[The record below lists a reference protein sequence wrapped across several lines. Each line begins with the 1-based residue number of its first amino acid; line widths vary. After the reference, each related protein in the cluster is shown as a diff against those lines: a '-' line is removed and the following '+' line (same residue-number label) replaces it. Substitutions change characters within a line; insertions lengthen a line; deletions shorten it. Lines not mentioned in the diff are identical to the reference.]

1 MKSVNR
7 AKLDLI
13 IAVTAFGTIGIF
25 VRYINLPSSVIAFV
39 RGAVGAVF
47 LLLLLYFRRTPF
59 RWASVQP
66 HWKLLALSGAII
78 SFNWITLFE
87 AYRYTTV
94 ATATLCYYMAPV
106 FVTLASPFLFHE
118 KLTTRK
124 LLCVLA
130 ALCGMVFVS
139 GVPQSGLPQAGE
151 AKGIL
156 LALCSAVFYAGDIS
170 INKILDRVPTY
181 ERTMVQLAVAAVIM
195 VPYILLTVDTSALT
209 LAPLGA
215 ILLVIVGVFH
225 TGWCY
230 SLFFGSMAHLS
241 AQTVVLFSYI
251 DPIVAIL
258 LSALLLHEPLGWSG
272 ILGAVLVLGSTLISE
287 LPVGNKG
294 KQAEQVSCKKA
305 ERR

>member
-47 LLLLLYFRRTPF
+47 LLLLLYLRRTPF

-118 KLTTRK
+118 KLTPRK

-139 GVPQSGLPQAGE
+139 GVPQSGLPEAGE
-151 AKGIL
+151 ATGIL
-156 LALCSAVFYAGDIS
+156 LALLSAVLYASDVS
-170 INKILDRVPTY
+170 INKFLDQVPAC
-181 ERTMVQLAVAAVIM
+181 ERTLVQLAVAALVMI
-195 VPYILLTVDTSALT
+195 PYILLTEDV
-209 LAPLGA
+209 APY
-215 ILLVIVGVFH
+215 
-225 TGWCY
+225 C
-230 SLFFGSMAHLS
+230 
-241 AQTVVLFSYI
+241 
-251 DPIVAIL
+251 
-258 LSALLLHEPLGWSG
+258 
-272 ILGAVLVLGSTLISE
+272 
-287 LPVGNKG
+287 
-294 KQAEQVSCKKA
+294 C
-305 ERR
+305 

>member
-47 LLLLLYFRRTPF
+47 LLLLLYLRRTPF

-118 KLTTRK
+118 KLTPRK

-139 GVPQSGLPQAGE
+139 GVPQSGLPEAGE
-151 AKGIL
+151 ATGIL
-156 LALCSAVFYAGDIS
+156 LALLSAVLYASDVS
-170 INKILDRVPTY
+170 INKFLDQVPAC
-181 ERTMVQLAVAAVIM
+181 ERTLVQLA
-195 VPYILLTVDTSALT
+195 
-209 LAPLGA
+209 
-215 ILLVIVGVFH
+215 VFH

-230 SLFFGSMAHLS
+230 SLFFGSMTYLP

-251 DPIVAIL
+251 DPIVAIF
-258 LSALLLHEPLGWSG
+258 LSALLLKEPLGWSG

-287 LPVGNKG
+287 LPVRAA
-294 KQAEQVSCKKA
+294 AETK
-305 ERR
+305 

>member
-25 VRYINLPSSVIAFV
+25 VRYISLPSSVIAFV

-47 LLLLLYFRRTPF
+47 LLFLLYFRRTPF
-59 RWASVQP
+59 RWTSVQP

-139 GVPQSGLPQAGE
+139 GVPQS
-151 AKGIL
+151 
-156 LALCSAVFYAGDIS
+156 SDVS
-170 INKILDRVPTY
+170 INKFLDQVPAC
-181 ERTMVQLAVAAVIM
+181 ERTLVQLAVAALVMI
-195 VPYILLTVDTSALT
+195 PYILLTEDVAAMTLT
-209 LAPLGA
+209 PLGA
-215 ILLVIVGVFH
+215 VLLLIVGVFH

-230 SLFFGSMAHLS
+230 SLFFGSMTYLP

-251 DPIVAIL
+251 DPIVAIF
-258 LSALLLHEPLGWSG
+258 LSALLLKEPLGWSG

-287 LPVGNKG
+287 LPVRAAVETK
-294 KQAEQVSCKKA
+294 
-305 ERR
+305 

>member
-47 LLLLLYFRRTPF
+47 LLLLLYLRRTPF

-124 LLCVLA
+124 LLCVLT

-139 GVPQSGLPQAGE
+139 GVPSPVCRRLERPPVSCWPFFPPCFMPAMCPSTSFWIRSPPVSGL
-151 AKGIL
+151 
-156 LALCSAVFYAGDIS
+156 
-170 INKILDRVPTY
+170 
-181 ERTMVQLAVAAVIM
+181 
-195 VPYILLTVDTSALT
+195 
-209 LAPLGA
+209 
-215 ILLVIVGVFH
+215 
-225 TGWCY
+225 WY
-230 SLFFGSMAHLS
+230 SWRWQH
-241 AQTVVLFSYI
+241 
-251 DPIVAIL
+251 
-258 LSALLLHEPLGWSG
+258 W
-272 ILGAVLVLGSTLISE
+272 
-287 LPVGNKG
+287 
-294 KQAEQVSCKKA
+294 
-305 ERR
+305 

>member
-25 VRYINLPSSVIAFV
+25 VRYISLPSSVIAFV

-47 LLLLLYFRRTPF
+47 LLFLLYFRRTPF
-59 RWASVQP
+59 RWTSVQP

-124 LLCVLA
+124 LLCVL
-130 ALCGMVFVS
+130 FVS
-139 GVPQSGLPQAGE
+139 GVPQSGLPEAGE
-151 AKGIL
+151 ATGIL
-156 LALCSAVFYAGDIS
+156 LALLSAVLYASDVS
-170 INKILDRVPTY
+170 INKFLDQVPAC
-181 ERTMVQLAVAAVIM
+181 ERTLVQLAVAALVMI
-195 VPYILLTVDTSALT
+195 PYILLTEDVAAMALT
-209 LAPLGA
+209 PLGA
-215 ILLVIVGVFH
+215 VLLLIVGVFH

-230 SLFFGSMAHLS
+230 SLFFGSMTYLP

-251 DPIVAIL
+251 DPIVAIF
-258 LSALLLHEPLGWSG
+258 LSALLLKEPLGWSG

-287 LPVGNKG
+287 LPVRAA
-294 KQAEQVSCKKA
+294 AETK
-305 ERR
+305 

>member
-25 VRYINLPSSVIAFV
+25 VRYISLPSSVIAFV

-47 LLLLLYFRRTPF
+47 LLFLLYFRRTPF
-59 RWASVQP
+59 RWTSVQP

-139 GVPQSGLPQAGE
+139 GVPQSGLPEAGE
-151 AKGIL
+151 ATGIL
-156 LALCSAVFYAGDIS
+156 LALLSPCFMPAMCPS
-170 INKILDRVPTY
+170 
-181 ERTMVQLAVAAVIM
+181 
-195 VPYILLTVDTSALT
+195 TSFWIRSPPVSGL
-209 LAPLGA
+209 
-215 ILLVIVGVFH
+215 
-225 TGWCY
+225 WY
-230 SLFFGSMAHLS
+230 SWRWQH
-241 AQTVVLFSYI
+241 
-251 DPIVAIL
+251 
-258 LSALLLHEPLGWSG
+258 W
-272 ILGAVLVLGSTLISE
+272 
-287 LPVGNKG
+287 
-294 KQAEQVSCKKA
+294 
-305 ERR
+305 